1 MKFKNDFFNR
11 KNRFNRIQIDN
22 TMIVFFRSLVN
33 YKFRFINLI
42 DFFKKFI
49 FTNQS
54 TDCAKSIFN
63 FSKEIYFYF
72 FKNNF
77 EITGH
82 SHGGKCFPISEDPLI
97 YEKKEKK
104 KLKNMF
110 IIPNQTSFLKLISR
124 TILKQ
129 RLQIKL
135 RTPTAIFFHKKNIW
149 KKIKYGKIIKPSDYR
164 SSVILGEEDFFS
176 IKGFSDNKGIFFYK
190 ENENYEFFFCTP
202 LSLKKNLTACRKNF
216 LFEVRFISFDFI
228 EIISMQ
234 NFENLFFIINLLLI
248 ECCRNHKTLN
258 KNDKTILFKA
268 RYFDEK
274 LFTLFKNINI
284 EPLITSNNFN
294 NKRNFEKK
302 VIENIFIFKSSQSLS
317 NSYQKKKIE
326 IFEKVILQHLEI
338 GIYKSNTMIF
348 VKTYYEFIV
357 IRNMLIKIYRNYD
370 TDIITLHE
378 FKKISK
384 VRKIFLNMKRYS
396 NKIVLVTERFYFH
409 NRINFRRISKIFF
422 YSLPMNTE
430 FIFEIIRGLAL
441 DNKKIFLYAFTE
453 ECEFRNFF

>member
-1 MKFKNDFFNR
+1 MLPPDVRQIVKEKMFLHQKKKKFTFLKFKNDFFNR

-129 RLQIKL
+129 RLRSNSELQQPYFS
-135 RTPTAIFFHKKNIW
+135 TKKT
-149 KKIKYGKIIKPSDYR
+149 YGKR
-164 SSVILGEEDFFS
+164 
-176 IKGFSDNKGIFFYK
+176 
-190 ENENYEFFFCTP
+190 
-202 LSLKKNLTACRKNF
+202 
-216 LFEVRFISFDFI
+216 
-228 EIISMQ
+228 
-234 NFENLFFIINLLLI
+234 
-248 ECCRNHKTLN
+248 LN
-258 KNDKTILFKA
+258 M
-268 RYFDEK
+268 EK
-274 LFTLFKNINI
+274 L
-284 EPLITSNNFN
+284 
-294 NKRNFEKK
+294 
-302 VIENIFIFKSSQSLS
+302 SS
-317 NSYQKKKIE
+317 
-326 IFEKVILQHLEI
+326 H
-338 GIYKSNTMIF
+338 
-348 VKTYYEFIV
+348 
-357 IRNMLIKIYRNYD
+357 R
-370 TDIITLHE
+370 IID
-378 FKKISK
+378 
-384 VRKIFLNMKRYS
+384 
-396 NKIVLVTERFYFH
+396 
-409 NRINFRRISKIFF
+409 
-422 YSLPMNTE
+422 LP
-430 FIFEIIRGLAL
+430 
-441 DNKKIFLYAFTE
+441 
-453 ECEFRNFF
+453 